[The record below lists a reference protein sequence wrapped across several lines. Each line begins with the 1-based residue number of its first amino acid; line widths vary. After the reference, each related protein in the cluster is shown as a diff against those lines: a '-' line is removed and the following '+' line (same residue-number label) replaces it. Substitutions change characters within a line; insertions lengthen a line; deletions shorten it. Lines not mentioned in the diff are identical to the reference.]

1 MSELKLTRP
10 IVFFDLETTGVNP
23 VKDRIVEISLLRVDP
38 DGGESTLHYLV
49 NPEMPIPEEASKVHG
64 IYDADV
70 RDAPTF
76 RDIAG
81 KVAGFMEGAD
91 LGGYNCLKFD
101 IPMLAEHFLE
111 ESIPVDFHS
120 RKVVDVQVIFHK
132 KETRTLSKAY
142 EFYCGKSLE
151 NAHTAEAD
159 TRATFEVLKGQLAM
173 YDDLPADIAG
183 LDEFSHY
190 TRTADLAGRIG
201 YNSKGKEIFAFGKHS
216 GKLVESVL
224 KQEPSYYNW
233 IMDND
238 FPLDTKHVLQQIKV
252 QMDSAR

>member
-10 IVFFDLETTGVNP
+10 IVFFDLETTGTNQA
-23 VKDRIVEISLLRVDP
+23 KDRIVEISLLRIDP

-49 NPEMPIPEEASKVHG
+49 NPEIPIPEEASKVHG
-64 IYDADV
+64 IYDADIK
-70 RDAPTF
+70 DAPAF

-91 LGGYNCLKFD
+91 LGGYNCLRFD
-101 IPMLAEHFLE
+101 IPMLAEHFLRE
-111 ESIPVDFHS
+111 FVPVDFHS
-120 RKVVDVQVIFHK
+120 RKVIDVQVIFHK

-142 EFYCGKSLE
+142 EFYCGKNLE

-159 TRATFEVLKGQLAM
+159 TRATFEVLKGQLKM
-173 YDDLPADIAG
+173 YDDLPSDVAG

-190 TRTADLAGRIG
+190 VRTADLAGRIG

-224 KQEPSYYNW
+224 KQEPAYYNW

-238 FPLDTKHVLQQIKV
+238 FPLDTKHILQQIKV
-252 QMDSAR
+252 RVDSAL

>member
-10 IVFFDLETTGVNP
+10 IVFFDLETTGTNQA
-23 VKDRIVEISLLRVDP
+23 KDRIVEISLLRIDP

-49 NPEMPIPEEASKVHG
+49 NPEIPIPEEASKVHG
-64 IYDADV
+64 IYDADIK
-70 RDAPTF
+70 DAPAF

-91 LGGYNCLKFD
+91 LGGYNCLRFD
-101 IPMLAEHFLE
+101 IPMLAEHFLR
-111 ESIPVDFHS
+111 ESVPVDFHS
-120 RKVVDVQVIFHK
+120 RKVIDVQVIFHK

-142 EFYCGKSLE
+142 EFYCGKNLE

-159 TRATFEVLKGQLAM
+159 TRATFEVLKGQLKM
-173 YDDLPADIAG
+173 YDDLPADVAG

-190 TRTADLAGRIG
+190 VRTADLAGRIG

-224 KQEPSYYNW
+224 KQEPAYYNW

-238 FPLDTKHVLQQIKV
+238 FPLDTKHILQQIKV
-252 QMDSAR
+252 RVDSAL